1 MALPK
6 INSTPSYQVTV
17 PSSGQT
23 VSFRPFLVKEQKTLL
38 IALETQDRK
47 DMVRAIIRTIESCV
61 EDALE
66 GELTTFDVDYLFT
79 KIRAKS
85 VGETSE
91 LVVTCNECEAKNDVT
106 LELDK
111 VEIGDVSD
119 SKIIELTDTMTLEMR
134 FPTYDD
140 LLGNPRIYESTSVTE
155 SLVELVVSCMDKIKT
170 EEELYVV
177 RDETPEEITA
187 FVESMNADQ
196 FEKVANFVNTIPTI
210 QSVVDFNC
218 IKCGAEQS
226 KTFEGIDDFF

>member
-17 PSSGQT
+17 PSTGQT

-61 EDALE
+61 EEALE
-66 GELTTFDVDYLFT
+66 GDLTTFDVDYLFT

-85 VGETSE
+85 VGETSD
-91 LVVTCNECEAKNDVT
+91 LIVTCSKCEAKNEVT
-106 LELDK
+106 VELDRI
-111 VEIGDVSD
+111 EIGDVSGT
-119 SKIIELTDTMTLEMR
+119 KNIRLTDTMELEMR

-140 LLGNPRIYESTSVTE
+140 LLSNPKIYESTSVTE
-155 SLVELVVSCMDKIKT
+155 SLLQLVISCMDKIKT

-177 RDETPEEITA
+177 RDETAEEIA
-187 FVESMNADQ
+187 VFVESMTSEQ
-196 FEKVANFVNTIPTI
+196 FDKVANFVNNIPTI